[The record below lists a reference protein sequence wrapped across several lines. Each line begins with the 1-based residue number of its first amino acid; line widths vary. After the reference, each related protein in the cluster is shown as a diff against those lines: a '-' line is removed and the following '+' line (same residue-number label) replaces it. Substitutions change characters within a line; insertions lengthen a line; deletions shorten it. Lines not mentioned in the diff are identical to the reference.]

1 MKGIELGLTE
11 DGRLQITCLEHHRT
25 HTDTAVFCCN
35 DVMVRAISMA
45 IRSTDSGYHARM
57 LGMPSKPSHLSDW
70 LFDIATAP
78 LLLSQGKG
86 YCPNFDLGTQPK
98 PDPVDNGG
106 AK

>member
-78 LLLSQGKG
+78 LLLHSGREDM
-86 YCPNFDLGTQPK
+86 PIEN
-98 PDPVDNGG
+98 
-106 AK
+106 